1 MPAVQDIIMET
12 KTGIIRDAEDEW
24 FSQRSE
30 EFFEKYSGKYMGIV
44 DRKVIIVDKDFGKVF
59 RKVTKEYP
67 EKIPRIS
74 YIPRE
79 DELEI
84 LV

>member
-1 MPAVQDIIMET
+1 MESES
-12 KTGIIRDAEDEW
+12 KVIRDADDEW
-24 FSQRSE
+24 FSQHSE
-30 EFFEKYSGKYMGIV
+30 EFFKKYSGKYMGIV
-44 DRKVIIVDKDFGKVF
+44 ERKIIIVDEDFGKVF

-79 DELEI
+79 DELELLI
-84 LV
+84 